1 MSLATRCNACGT
13 VFRVVQDQLKVSEGW
28 VRCGRCGEVFN
39 ALEGLFDLEG
49 NSGPVPLG
57 RETASPSSTSP
68 PSQTSPHSPA
78 ASMLAPS
85 VATFDSRPADLADP
99 APDALA
105 PGAPIDV
112 DFEVDAPAAAPVS
125 RDADESDAPTTA
137 IDTQADSRVESSF
150 ARSTPGSGYSLD
162 LVDSQVP
169 DEALAVTDLPAEP
182 DPTPEPA
189 PSFLRDEAR
198 AAQWQRPRVRR
209 ALAVLALLL
218 ALILGTQV
226 AVHQRDELAARWPA
240 AAPLLHSACS
250 LLGCEIDA
258 PRVLEALV
266 VESSGLTRV
275 DGAPLYRLQVAL
287 RNRAT
292 TPVLTPAL
300 DLTLTDLRGDVVARR
315 VLQVSDFGG
324 PSPRRLAPGEDW
336 SALAVL
342 DLGDTRVAGYTVEL
356 FYP

>member
-49 NSGPVPLG
+49 NSGPVPLA
-57 RETASPSSTSP
+57 REPIAAP
-68 PSQTSPHSPA
+68 PPPPPPHSSSAHSSSPMA
-78 ASMLAPS
+78 
-85 VATFDSRPADLADP
+85 FDP
-99 APDALA
+99 APAFAAFAMPEAALPPDP
-105 PGAPIDV
+105 PGTAAEPSP
-112 DFEVDAPAAAPVS
+112 EAPADFDGPAWNDADPIVTAAP
-125 RDADESDAPTTA
+125 
-137 IDTQADSRVESSF
+137 DTLGAAGDTLADSRVESSF
-150 ARSTPGSGYSLD
+150 DRSTPASGYSLD

-169 DEALAVTDLPAEP
+169 DEALVVTDLPAEP
-182 DPTPEPA
+182 A
-189 PSFLRDEAR
+189 PSFLREEAH

-218 ALILGTQV
+218 AVILGMQV
-226 AVHQRDELAARWPA
+226 AVQQRDELAARWPA
-240 AAPLLHSACS
+240 AAPMLQSACS

-258 PRVLEALV
+258 PRVLEALA

-292 TPVLTPAL
+292 TAVLAPAF

-315 VLQVSDFGG
+315 VLMPSDFG
-324 PSPRRLAPGEDW
+324 SQAPRRLAPGEDW